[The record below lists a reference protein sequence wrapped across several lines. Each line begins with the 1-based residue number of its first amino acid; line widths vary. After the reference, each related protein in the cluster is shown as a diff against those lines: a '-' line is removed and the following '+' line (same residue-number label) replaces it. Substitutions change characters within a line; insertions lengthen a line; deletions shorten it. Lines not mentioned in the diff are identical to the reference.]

1 MKNNLKLCICFI
13 LLCMSGCAQFSQS
26 TQKVFKGLQMSQGMT
41 QEEIDEEAHGGQMRN
56 IK

>member
-1 MKNNLKLCICFI
+1 MNSKSILFLCVLSF
-13 LLCMSGCAQFSQS
+13 LLSACAQFSQTS
-26 TQKVFKGLQMSQGMT
+26 QNMFKGIQMSEGMS

>member
-1 MKNNLKLCICFI
+1 MKINIKLWLCFI
-13 LLCMSGCAQFSQS
+13 ILCLSGCAQFSQS
-26 TQKVFKGLQMSQGMT
+26 SQKVFKGLQMSQGMT